1 MFLLHFYLHPYTALQ
16 SVSHCPRFMC
26 MLLTR
31 VLRVY
36 DWADDRQ
43 ASSSSPPRNRTEH
56 IQQIRARLQQQ
67 HRARNGVYPVEDLQ
81 EQTELRIQQVEKQVR
96 APPTPSFDRSSITSL
111 VALSVPTHLCCFVLL
126 VQKFL
131 ASKSYFKVNCTV
143 FIKRLCCV
151 VAILWLGVHVVL
163 YAL

>member
-1 MFLLHFYLHPYTALQ
+1 
-16 SVSHCPRFMC
+16 MC

-31 VLRVY
+31 VHVLRVC

-126 VQKFL
+126 VHYIFGLKII
-131 ASKSYFKVNCTV
+131 YFKVSCSFYKAT
-143 FIKRLCCV
+143 CCV

-163 YAL
+163 YDFCLVKLYVDRP